1 MKRNIIL
8 TPALLIVA
16 LVMTACTDLTH
27 EEKKYRELISDICL
41 EWGADKQAVDNY
53 MKGKELKYEGDS
65 VMDYFLSDKNQV
77 VVYQFDDG
85 KLCYSML
92 RVKGSTEL
100 SMRDVLKGWDY
111 LGSELY
117 FDEGTMITSMVD
129 IYIKREKDMLV
140 TTYTIQDNGVEYR
153 ILGFASL
160 KDLW

>member
-1 MKRNIIL
+1 MKKNIIL
-8 TPALLIVA
+8 KASLLIA
-16 LVMTACTDLTH
+16 ILAMTACSKPSL
-27 EEKKYRELISDICL
+27 EEKKYRELISDVCL
-41 EWGADKQAVDNY
+41 EWGADKQAVANH

-100 SMRDVLKGWDY
+100 SMQDVLKGWDY